1 VVEGIRGR
9 VLAGL
14 QVFVGVQVIDHLVEG
29 VDLPRVQVGT
39 AVRIPK
45 GGRLKGQAL
54 HVHGDLGVADGA
66 DDAQPTADNLPCRTR
81 LALVVA
87 EGVDDHP
94 RPLLE
99 AQVPHLLAAHRCA
112 VHIGQH
118 EHAQVRAVAPVV
130 PLAAHHRGLA
140 SLRPQLGR
148 L

>member
-1 VVEGIRGR
+1 M
-9 VLAGL
+9 LAGL

-29 VDLPRVQVGT
+29 VDLPRLQVRA

-45 GGRLKGQAL
+45 GRGLEGQAL
-54 HVHGDLGVADGA
+54 HAHGELGAADGA
-66 DDAQPTADNLPCRTR
+66 DDAEPAAYNLPRCPW
-81 LALVVA
+81 LALVIT

-112 VHIGQH
+112 VHVGQH
-118 EHAQVRAVAPVV
+118 EHTQVRAVAPVV
-130 PLAAHHRGLA
+130 LLAAHHRGLA
-140 SLRPQLGR
+140 GLCPQLRR